1 MSVQEVAK
9 LLFITICI
17 LVLYVTIGIL
27 NSKKK
32 VQLTY
37 NLATDVFYHR
47 GVHRSLPS
55 SVSLQSVHLPA
66 YRVVPEL
73 GFYPLDP
80 QDKSVDHQ
88 VSAVQ
93 EASGKIKITFM
104 SFFTGN
110 CREYG
115 TFTTEPS

>member
-1 MSVQEVAK
+1 MKVR
-9 LLFITICI
+9 IP
-17 LVLYVTIGIL
+17 
-27 NSKKK
+27 NSRKN

-37 NLATDVFYHR
+37 NLATDVSYHR

-55 SVSLQSVHLPA
+55 SVSLQSVHLPV

-80 QDKSVDHQ
+80 RDKSVDHQ
-88 VSAVQ
+88 VLAVQ

-104 SFFTGN
+104 SFYIEN
-110 CREYG
+110 CREYD
-115 TFTTEPS
+115 TCITEPS

>member
-1 MSVQEVAK
+1 MTVR
-9 LLFITICI
+9 IP
-17 LVLYVTIGIL
+17 
-27 NSKKK
+27 NSRKK

-55 SVSLQSVHLPA
+55 SVSLQSVHRPA
-66 YRVVPEL
+66 YRVAPEL

-80 QDKSVDHQ
+80 RDKSVDHQ

-93 EASGKIKITFM
+93 EASRKIKITFM
-104 SFFTGN
+104 SFFIEN
-110 CREYG
+110 CREYD
-115 TFTTEPS
+115 TCTTEPS

>member
-1 MSVQEVAK
+1 MTVR
-9 LLFITICI
+9 IP
-17 LVLYVTIGIL
+17 
-27 NSKKK
+27 NSRKK

-47 GVHRSLPS
+47 VVHRSLPS

-66 YRVVPEL
+66 YRVVPGL
-73 GFYPLDP
+73 GFYPLGP
-80 QDKSVDHQ
+80 RDKSVDHQ

-104 SFFTGN
+104 SFYIENCCEYDTGI
-110 CREYG
+110 
-115 TFTTEPS
+115 TEPS

>member
-47 GVHRSLPS
+47 GVHRSLPLG
-55 SVSLQSVHLPA
+55 VSLQSVHLLA
-66 YRVVPEL
+66 YHVVPEL

>member
-1 MSVQEVAK
+1 MTVR
-9 LLFITICI
+9 IP
-17 LVLYVTIGIL
+17 
-27 NSKKK
+27 NSRKK

-37 NLATDVFYHR
+37 NLATDVSYHR

-80 QDKSVDHQ
+80 RDKSVDHQ

-93 EASGKIKITFM
+93 EASGKIKITFT
-104 SFFTGN
+104 SFYIEN
-110 CREYG
+110 CREYD
-115 TFTTEPS
+115 TCITEPS